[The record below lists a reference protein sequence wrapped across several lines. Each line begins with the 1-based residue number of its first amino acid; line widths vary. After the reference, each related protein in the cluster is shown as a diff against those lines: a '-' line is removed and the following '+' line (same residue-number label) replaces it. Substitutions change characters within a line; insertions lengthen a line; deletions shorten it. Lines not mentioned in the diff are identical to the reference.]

1 MKKIPGIFILLTVAA
16 CSSPDKIC
24 DCVKASK
31 DLEEKSQ
38 SFFENSETGN
48 IEELKK
54 LRERKDAVCREFEN
68 MSGPEM
74 KKRMESCK

>member
-1 MKKIPGIFILLTVAA
+1 MKKVLGISLLLLAGA

-24 DCVKASK
+24 DCVAASK
-31 DLEEKSQ
+31 KLEERSQ
-38 SFFENSETGN
+38 AFFENNENGN
-48 IEELKK
+48 VEELKK
-54 LRERKDAVCREFEN
+54 LREQKDAVCKDFEH